1 MILDKD
7 MKVDGQNIAPLLKK
21 ADSDWRDEIHGEHCL
36 GVDSSQFILT
46 KRWKFIWFSVRDEY
60 QLFDLQAD
68 PNEQNNLIAEIKYQD
83 LIADFK
89 QKMAV
94 YLKDREEG
102 FVEDGVLVKR
112 DVSQV
117 KATLDFAK

>member
-1 MILDKD
+1 M
-7 MKVDGQNIAPLLKK
+7 
-21 ADSDWRDEIHGEHCL
+21 
-36 GVDSSQFILT
+36 
-46 KRWKFIWFSVRDEY
+46 RDEY

-68 PNEQNNLIAEIKYQD
+68 PNEQNNLIAETKYQD
-83 LIADFK
+83 LIAAFK
-89 QKMAV
+89 QKMAI